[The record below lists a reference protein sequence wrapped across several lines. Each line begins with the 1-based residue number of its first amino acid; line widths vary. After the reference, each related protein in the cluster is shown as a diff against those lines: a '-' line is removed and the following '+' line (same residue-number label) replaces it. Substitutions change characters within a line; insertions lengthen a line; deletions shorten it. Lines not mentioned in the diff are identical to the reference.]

1 MLDHC
6 PRLKGQ
12 RSRSQ
17 GHVTY
22 PHQQRCNSAMDSR
35 INFKL
40 DGNDQRRWLNTWH
53 AFYVSRPNKPE
64 VEIWR
69 IFAFPMKKST
79 KNVLKS
85 EVEISSFLACAVKNT
100 LYCPYL
106 WRNRRN
112 SRAYMRNCSVCML
125 GNIDNETMAS
135 IY

>member
-1 MLDHC
+1 
-6 PRLKGQ
+6 
-12 RSRSQ
+12 
-17 GHVTY
+17 
-22 PHQQRCNSAMDSR
+22 MDSR

-85 EVEISSFLACAVKNT
+85 EVEILSFLACAEKIRYIA
-100 LYCPYL
+100 L
-106 WRNRRN
+106 
-112 SRAYMRNCSVCML
+112 
-125 GNIDNETMAS
+125 
-135 IY
+135 IYGGIAEIPARI